1 MHLLI
6 ILVFMASLCGF
17 HVILVSGL
25 TLGNPGVF
33 SRGVLLSLASSLLD
47 EPARWKTFLQTSPRC
62 PLELR
67 IKQEIRARSFTW
79 KGFKRQ
85 AHRLCGG
92 PHGLLSTLLA
102 LVSHRVLVVTP
113 ELVLHLYLRVCENKA
128 QSGRRQ
134 SSLHATSVSFFLTPK
149 RIFFFFIYFFFL
161 PWLYYCMLGREPSLC
176 YMDRDLNNKIVC
188 SLVLPVFFSVFKSLC
203 ACVKEREKERK
214 RKCIMPSFVWAKSS
228 GTERTPHGQPNQ
240 CVYPMHFI
248 SQPFFV

>member
-1 MHLLI
+1 MLATKTFVQFDITHSSASPTNPPRTPPWGLSLYSHLPTMHLLI

-102 LVSHRVLVVTP
+102 LVSHRVLIVTP

-134 SSLHATSVSFFLTPK
+134 SSLHATSLFLSF
-149 RIFFFFIYFFFL
+149 
-161 PWLYYCMLGREPSLC
+161 
-176 YMDRDLNNKIVC
+176 
-188 SLVLPVFFSVFKSLC
+188 
-203 ACVKEREKERK
+203 
-214 RKCIMPSFVWAKSS
+214 
-228 GTERTPHGQPNQ
+228 
-240 CVYPMHFI
+240 
-248 SQPFFV
+248 

>member
-92 PHGLLSTLLA
+92 PRGLLSTLLA
-102 LVSHRVLVVTP
+102 LVSHRVLIVTP

-134 SSLHATSVSFFLTPK
+134 SSLHATSVSLFLFNTQK
-149 RIFFFFIYFFFL
+149 HL
-161 PWLYYCMLGREPSLC
+161 PWLYYCMLGRKPSLC
-176 YMDRDLNNKIVC
+176 NMDRDLNNKIVC
-188 SLVLPVFFSVFKSLC
+188 SFVLPVFFSVFMSFCVRVWKS
-203 ACVKEREKERK
+203 ERK
-214 RKCIMPSFVWAKSS
+214 K
-228 GTERTPHGQPNQ
+228 EE
-240 CVYPMHFI
+240 VYHALVCMSKI
-248 SQPFFV
+248 QRDREDTSWTT